1 MVACTHSTSAGRFD
15 VSGAHA
21 CQLPIGAVQCSTMS
35 ALKSPPLH
43 KLGRPRKYGRP
54 SRAVTF
60 TLPEDV
66 LERLGRIDADL
77 GRAIVTLIERQPK
90 RAPGRAI
97 APAEISSYGNHA
109 VIVVSPANVLKRLPG
124 VQLVPVGNGRALISL
139 APSNSI
145 AQLELAVRDAVEN
158 KESSSAERATLKAI
172 ADVLQGARRSHGV
185 SLEQRTIIVL
195 EGRRQRRTVGGN

>member
-1 MVACTHSTSAGRFD
+1 MATT
-15 VSGAHA
+15 
-21 CQLPIGAVQCSTMS
+21 
-35 ALKSPPLH
+35 
-43 KLGRPRKYGRP
+43 
-54 SRAVTF
+54 
-60 TLPEDV
+60 
-66 LERLGRIDADL
+66 
-77 GRAIVTLIERQPK
+77 
-90 RAPGRAI
+90 
-97 APAEISSYGNHA
+97 A

-172 ADVLQGARRSHGV
+172 ADVLQGARRSRDV

-195 EGRRQRRTVGGN
+195 ERRRQRRTVGGN